1 MMPLVKSESSSEF
14 SWELVTSLEG
24 DLLGRR
30 LTLQPLTLL
39 DALGPGNLLTNA
51 LSMYFAR
58 INDSRMVLLLEDN
71 IWLAPMILLLDLIQV
86 YNQTKTCKHKIGILI
101 LFCVGNFG
109 GQNTRM
115 QLSILNKE
123 SEK

>member
-1 MMPLVKSESSSEF
+1 MMPLVRSESSSEF

-71 IWLAPMILLLDLIQV
+71 IWLAPMILL
-86 YNQTKTCKHKIGILI
+86 
-101 LFCVGNFG
+101 
-109 GQNTRM
+109 
-115 QLSILNKE
+115 
-123 SEK
+123 

>member
-71 IWLAPMILLLDLIQV
+71 IWLAPMIHMYLYIIQV
-86 YNQTKTCKHKIGILI
+86 YEKLEHANLYKIGILI

-109 GQNTRM
+109 GQNTRK
-115 QLSILNKE
+115 QLNKE